1 MDVYMDEY
9 YENIDEFDI
18 SSLLTESERT
28 AIVAQAKTSTS
39 NLKEASTNFFKS
51 VDDEIP
57 KIISE
62 LKSVP
67 GDTKIKLDGGF
78 KKVIDWVFKGTD
90 DMLTDV
96 KKYTKPTKFGRGAS
110 AVAWACG
117 WLPPITLVPGSSEI
131 LFASTELV
139 NFLLEFKRRWT
150 GANRSAI
157 NDYIV
162 ACDKIEK
169 EITADAVTMEKI
181 SLNATKVFKFMKKTI
196 TNLSSSVMIG
206 LRGGIVKGY
215 NKVYKG
221 AEKAGKAIDNATKN
235 SKSGV
240 GKKVNN
246 FGKKLNRVS
255 SELVVD
261 SQKAIDKGNELK
273 AIRKEQ
279 RAKKKEAKAKAKL
292 LAKSVKYFEYKE
304 NDDMLDEEKLMIYEA
319 MIECMQD
326 TLFFEDVLDDDTYD
340 DELIEE
346 GANLEVRS
354 YLKQLKREYKAYMKE
369 VRKGRMSNDYPR
381 AIKAVKELEKITD
394 KYVTLIQNTDSSA
407 ASFVLGYFTSFT
419 ITFLRD
425 LGLTIIAPFTMGI
438 SAIVGSFMN
447 LYENWGRG
455 LGKLANHEK
464 VKITDDFNTYKNKT
478 LSMAKKL
485 QVSVKDLEKTIMK
498 EANEFK
504 RTGEVRLSNKKPP
517 KINKL
522 SVKKESVS
530 SIEKERIYDSLR
542 ELRDM

>member
-1 MDVYMDEY
+1 MDAYMDEY
-9 YENIDEFDI
+9 YENINEFDI

-28 AIVAQAKTSTS
+28 AIVAQARTSTS

-67 GDTKIKLDGGF
+67 ADTKIKLDGSF

-110 AVAWACG
+110 AVAWVCG
-117 WLPPITLVPGSSEI
+117 WLPPITLIPGSSEI

-162 ACDKIEK
+162 ACDKMEK
-169 EITADAVTMEKI
+169 EITADTVTMEKI
-181 SLNATKVFKFMKKTI
+181 SLNATKVFKFMKKAI

-206 LRGGIVKGY
+206 LRGYIVKGY

-221 AEKAGKAIDNATKN
+221 AEKAGKAIDNVTKD

-246 FGKKLNRVS
+246 LGKKLNSVS

-261 SQKAIDKGNELK
+261 SQRAIDKGNELK

-292 LAKSVKYFEYKE
+292 LAKSTKHFEYKE

-354 YLKQLKREYKAYMKE
+354 YLKELKRDYKAYMREIK
-369 VRKGRMSNDYPR
+369 KGRSTGDYPR
-381 AIKAVKELEKITD
+381 AIKAVQELSKVAD
-394 KYVTLIQNTDSSA
+394 KYVTLIENTESGIG
-407 ASFVLGYFTSFT
+407 SFILGWYTSFT
-419 ITFLRD
+419 VTFLRD
-425 LGLTIIAPFTMGI
+425 LLLAVMSPFTLGI
-438 SAIVGSFMN
+438 TGFVASIMN
-447 LYENWGRG
+447 LYETMGRG
-455 LGKLANHEK
+455 LGKLANRDK
-464 VKITDDFNTYKNKT
+464 VKITDDFNAYKNKT
-478 LSMAKKL
+478 LVVAKKI
-485 QVSVKDLEKTIMK
+485 QKSVKELEQTVMK
-498 EANEFK
+498 EAEELK
-504 RTGEVRLSNKKPP
+504 RTGEVKLSNKKPP

-522 SVKKESVS
+522 TVKKESVNK
-530 SIEKERIYDSLR
+530 IEKGRIYDSLR

>member
-1 MDVYMDEY
+1 MDAYMDEY

-28 AIVAQAKTSTS
+28 AIVAQAKTSTN

-57 KIISE
+57 EIISE

-67 GDTKIKLDGGF
+67 SDTKIKLDGSF

-110 AVAWACG
+110 AVAWVCG

-131 LFASTELV
+131 LFAATELV

-150 GANRSAI
+150 GVNRSAI

-162 ACDKIEK
+162 ACDKMEK
-169 EITADAVTMEKI
+169 EITADTVTMEKI
-181 SLNATKVFKFMKKTI
+181 SLNATKVFKFMKKAI
-196 TNLSSSVMIG
+196 TNLSSSVMLL

-235 SKSGV
+235 SKSAV

-246 FGKKLNRVS
+246 FGKKLNSVS
-255 SELVVD
+255 SELVAD

-273 AIRKEQ
+273 AINKEQ

-304 NDDMLDEEKLMIYEA
+304 NEDMIDEEKLMIYEA

-346 GANLEVRS
+346 GANLEIRS

-394 KYVTLIQNTDSSA
+394 KYVTLIQNTDSGA

-438 SAIVGSFMN
+438 SAIVGTFMN
-447 LYENWGRG
+447 LYEKWGRG
-455 LGKLANHEK
+455 LGKLANRESVK
-464 VKITDDFNTYKNKT
+464 VTDDFNAYKNKT

-485 QVSVKDLEKTIMK
+485 QTSVKDLEKTIMK

-504 RTGEVRLSNKKPP
+504 CTGQVKLSNKKPP
-517 KINKL
+517 KFNK
-522 SVKKESVS
+522 VGIKKESVDV
-530 SIEKERIYDSLR
+530 ITRDRIYDSLR
-542 ELRDM
+542 ELHDM